1 MRVRVPLVGR
11 LAAACV
17 LVTLSPCAL
26 AETAAVPAL
35 SVALAE
41 PEPGAVQRAKAL
53 FEKGV
58 AAYSTGRYYE
68 AIEIFTETD
77 RLYPNPQIVF
87 NIAKAYDQLGSKSGS
102 LSYYR
107 DYLRR
112 SPEAT
117 DRAPI
122 EARVRELETALA
134 VDGVQQLSVISDPP
148 EALVL
153 LDERPVGLTP
163 WTGLTWPG
171 KHRLELRRADYQSD
185 AFVTEVV
192 AHRSSEVKVVLHAN
206 TAQATKELKSGQARP
221 KSRTDRHSVL
231 TWAAL
236 ATGGAALGTAVAI
249 EAASDS
255 SSSSI
260 RPGTAF
266 FAGLGT
272 AASIVGGVLLYF
284 KSNDTTGA
292 TETRGKLALK
302 VTPKS
307 YSARFTAQF

>member
-1 MRVRVPLVGR
+1 MRVRVSLVGQ
-11 LAAACV
+11 LAAACA
-17 LVTLSPCAL
+17 LLTLAPRAF

-35 SVALAE
+35 AVELPK
-41 PEPGAVQRAKAL
+41 PEAGAVERAKVL

-58 AAYSTGRYYE
+58 AAYSSGRYYE
-68 AIEIFTETD
+68 AIEIFAETD
-77 RLYPNPQIVF
+77 RLYPNPQIAF

-148 EALVL
+148 DALVL

-171 KHRLELRRADYQSD
+171 KHRLELRRADYRSD

-206 TAQATKELKSGQARP
+206 TAQTTKELKSGKGRSP
-221 KSRTDRHSVL
+221 SRIDRHSVL
-231 TWAAL
+231 TWTAL

-249 EAASDS
+249 EAASDTS
-255 SSSSI
+255 GSSI

-266 FAGLGT
+266 FAGVGT
-272 AASIVGGVLLYF
+272 ASSILGGVLLYF
-284 KSNDTTGA
+284 RANESTGA

-307 YSARFTAQF
+307 YGARFTAQF